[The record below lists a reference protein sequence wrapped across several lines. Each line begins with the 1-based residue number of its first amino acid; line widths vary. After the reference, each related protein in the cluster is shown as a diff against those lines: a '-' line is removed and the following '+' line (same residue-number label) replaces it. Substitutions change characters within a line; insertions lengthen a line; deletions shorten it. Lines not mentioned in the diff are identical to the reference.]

1 MWNKEANIFIF
12 LIISNFSFS
21 QLEVYID
28 TTKNEPPNEGWNVNK
43 KYDKDGNIT

>member
-1 MWNKEANIFIF
+1 MKKLIFLFF